1 MSGNLARGNR
11 QIQQH
16 ASGYTPPRI
25 MNAPLLFPHLH
36 KGSSFAAIRR
46 FSLALLMLPFLL
58 TGCGSQK
65 REIERA
71 NQICLQHDEAITAA
85 LLCHVQGKD
94 MALRAM
100 ALVSDIKAE
109 SGSMEWQKIMAEA
122 DELTETANAN
132 CERGMRLSR
141 EVEMAIHKD
150 AAAKKVRPQVMQ
162 EILQAYRAAKLQTMS
177 ST

>member
-1 MSGNLARGNR
+1 
-11 QIQQH
+11 
-16 ASGYTPPRI
+16 
-25 MNAPLLFPHLH
+25 
-36 KGSSFAAIRR
+36 
-46 FSLALLMLPFLL
+46 
-58 TGCGSQK
+58 
-65 REIERA
+65 
-71 NQICLQHDEAITAA
+71 
-85 LLCHVQGKD
+85 